1 MQSRL
6 YDVSWKVLDL
16 LFPPRCG
23 GCKRWGTRWCD
34 SCQEEVQ
41 VIGEEGCPR
50 CGEPHPGG
58 SARLYVRCQTEK
70 QYFDT
75 LRSWAYFKGPVKEA
89 VYELKYH
96 HNIGLGERLAKEL
109 VKLIESLRW
118 KCDMVIPLP
127 LGSERL
133 KERGYNQAMLLAG
146 PIAWDL
152 HLPLQRQAV
161 KRVKETQSQVGL
173 SRRQRIG
180 NVRQAFDA
188 EPLYVTGKQILL
200 VDDVVTTGA
209 TINACAKALKDAKAE
224 SVYGLTLARSI
235 HLY

>member
-1 MQSRL
+1 M
-6 YDVSWKVLDL
+6 
-16 LFPPRCG
+16 
-23 GCKRWGTRWCD
+23 
-34 SCQEEVQ
+34 
-41 VIGEEGCPR
+41 
-50 CGEPHPGG
+50 
-58 SARLYVRCQTEK
+58 
-70 QYFDT
+70 
-75 LRSWAYFKGPVKEA
+75 
-89 VYELKYH
+89 YELKYH

-209 TINACAKALKDAKAE
+209 TINAYAKALKDAKAE